1 MPGGRSLG
9 HRRRQ
14 ESVRTADRTA
24 PLSRPAL
31 GLTLALISSACFGI
45 SGVLAR
51 AMIEAGWT
59 AGATVTVR
67 IALGGLVLAIPGLLA
82 FRDRRQPLPE
92 QPGRR
97 SWTVLVAYGLLAVA
111 GCQLAYFY
119 AVTYLQVGVALL
131 IEYTAPVAVLVW
143 MWLRHGQRPGRVT
156 VLGAALAIGGLALV
170 LDLTGDVPIS
180 AIGVLWALAAMVG
193 AAAYFVISADD
204 RTGWPPL
211 SLAAG
216 GLLIGA
222 LALVVAGLTGI
233 LPMTM
238 TTDPVEVGALEVAWW
253 IPLVLLG
260 VVSAAMAYGFGIAGG
275 RLLGARV
282 MSFVALSE
290 VLFAVVFAWL
300 VLDELP
306 APIQLAGGLLI
317 VLGVVCVRLGE
328 AVPAVSRD

>member
-1 MPGGRSLG
+1 MS
-9 HRRRQ
+9 
-14 ESVRTADRTA
+14 SADRPPA
-24 PLSRPAL
+24 LSRPAL
-31 GLTLALISSACFGI
+31 GITLALISSACFGI

-51 AMIEAGWT
+51 AMIESGWS

-67 IALGGLVLAIPGLLA
+67 IALGGLVLAVPGLLA
-82 FRDRRQPLPE
+82 FRDRRRPIPDR
-92 QPGRR
+92 PTRR
-97 SWTVLVAYGLLAVA
+97 SWVVLVSYGLLAVA

-156 VLGAALAIGGLALV
+156 VLGAALAIGGLVLV

-180 AIGVLWALAAMVG
+180 AVGVLWALAAMVG

-222 LALVVAGLTGI
+222 LALVGGGLTGL

-238 TTDPVEVGALEVAWW
+238 TTGPVRVGALEVAWW
-253 IPLVLLG
+253 MPLVLLG

-306 APIQLAGGLLI
+306 APIQLGGGLLI

-328 AVPAVSRD
+328 AAPAVPPD